1 MAPKRGR
8 PFEPKNPGKRK
19 GTRDKVPRGYVVA
32 AYRRFFEED
41 GNVERF
47 QQLVRRMALDPD
59 YAMPLIRDMADRLD
73 GKAAE
78 TLTLKGELPA
88 VTIILL
94 GEHREALPIPPSPAP
109 PKILEGPVP
118 P

>member
-41 GNVERF
+41 GNVQRF
-47 QQLVRRMALDPD
+47 QQLVRKMALDPE

-78 TLTLKGELPA
+78 TLTLKGDQGRPLEVLPGVTDDGHLKGQA
-88 VTIILL
+88 VVALHPQIL
-94 GEHREALPIPPSPAP
+94 G
-109 PKILEGPVP
+109 
-118 P
+118 

>member
-8 PFEPKNPGKRK
+8 PFQPKNPGKRK
-19 GTRDKVPRGYVVA
+19 GTRDTVPRGYVVA

-41 GNVERF
+41 GNVVQF
-47 QQLVRRMALDPD
+47 QKLVRKMALDPE

-94 GEHREALPIPPSPAP
+94 GEHREAVTILPSPAP
-109 PKILEGPVP
+109 PKSLEGAVP